1 MSGSRVWVGVLLAAF
16 WLAACGGGRPVGPDG
31 GDGNVS
37 TGTTGQDGGL
47 DGGDLDGGGDEDAEP
62 PPPRLRY
69 AAVRGTVWA
78 PGNAPGMV
86 PSGQE
91 IPVFGALVYLTPE
104 RPEPIPDGVF
114 CQRCQEPP
122 AGAAVGSSDHE
133 GNFTVGSILP
143 GDYWLVVE
151 KGLFRLERQISI
163 AEGEIV
169 ELPAELTTLPS
180 IHNPAIGNWVPRIA
194 VATGNFDKLEDV
206 LGKMGIGSLASDYT
220 FTEGLGSDR
229 IDFYVNGGR
238 ADLMRIRGDLSQ
250 LVSDRERLM
259 SYHIVFIPCAGGLNT
274 RALQNVEVLRNLRDY
289 VREGGKLYV
298 TDWSGEWHDNVFP
311 AFVRLEGSTED
322 TPPEAFDAGDL
333 SDPSDDTWDTSLFG
347 DANGSLYDAE
357 DGEAAD
363 EDLRQWLDGQMA
375 PEAESSA
382 VSAVDASRFL
392 VADNWN
398 TILETP
404 SVQVGVD
411 DEGLPVYEE
420 AKAWVIGSSPH
431 ASGSG
436 KLPMTVTYEPTG
448 CGRVLFTT
456 YHTTPDAHAGLVPQ
470 ERVLLYLILE
480 IGICKSGPV
489 LL

>member
-1 MSGSRVWVGVLLAAF
+1 MGMDAGDAA
-16 WLAACGGGRPVGPDG
+16 ADATGDG
-31 GDGNVS
+31 GD
-37 TGTTGQDGGL
+37 
-47 DGGDLDGGGDEDAEP
+47 DASVLP
-62 PPPRLRY
+62 MPRRY

-86 PSGQE
+86 PAGQE
-91 IPVFGALVYLTPE
+91 IPVFGALVYLQAE
-104 RPEPIPDGVF
+104 RPDPIPDGVF

-122 AGAAVGSSDHE
+122 PGAVVGTSDHK
-133 GNFTVGSILP
+133 GRFTVSSVLP

-151 KGLFRLERQISI
+151 KGLFRLERRISVS
-163 AEGEIV
+163 EGEII
-169 ELPAELTTLPS
+169 ELPAEMTTLPS
-180 IHNPAIGNWVPRIA
+180 VHNPAIGNWVPHIA

-206 LGKMGIGSLASDYT
+206 LGKMGIGTVDSGNA
-220 FTEGLGSDR
+220 FTEGPGSDR
-229 IDFYVNGGR
+229 IDFYLNGGR
-238 ADLMRIRGDLSQ
+238 TDLMRVRGSLAQ
-250 LVSDRERLM
+250 LVADRERLM

-274 RALQNVEVLRNLRDY
+274 DALQNVEVLRNLRDF
-289 VREGGKLYV
+289 VKEGGKLYV
-298 TDWSGEWHDNVFP
+298 TDWSGEWHDNIFP
-311 AFVRLEGSTED
+311 AFVRLEGSEED
-322 TPPEAFDAGDL
+322 TPPEAFSVGDY
-333 SDPSDDTWDTSLFG
+333 SDPDDDTWNTSLFG
-347 DANGSLYDAE
+347 DADGSLYNAD

-375 PEAESSA
+375 PQAESPT
-382 VSAVDASRFL
+382 VSAVDATHFL
-392 VADNWN
+392 VTDNWN

-404 SVQVGVD
+404 SVQVGFD
-411 DEGLPVYEE
+411 DEGLPVYEQ

-456 YHTTPDAHAGLVPQ
+456 YHTTPDAHEGLVPQ

-480 IGICKSGPV
+480 IGLCKSGPV